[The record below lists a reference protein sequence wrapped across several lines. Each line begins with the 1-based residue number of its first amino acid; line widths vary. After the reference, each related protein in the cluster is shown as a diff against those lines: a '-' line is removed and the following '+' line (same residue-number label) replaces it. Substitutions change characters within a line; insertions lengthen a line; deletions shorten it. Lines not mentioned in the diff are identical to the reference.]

1 MKIYTSYFGN
11 AKKLQEANVEMV
23 NIARYKPR
31 YFSGFSLLYAA
42 PLSFMLKEDMTE
54 EQYVEHYN
62 NLVLKPL
69 NIEVLLKTLRAI
81 GGDKD
86 VALCCYEKP
95 GQFCHRHLL
104 AKWLNE
110 KAGLDIKEFGVKE
123 EKKVEEAPTLF

>member
-11 AKKLQEANVEMV
+11 AKKLQEANIEMV

-31 YFSGFSLLYAA
+31 YFSGFSLLTVA
-42 PLSFMLKEDMTE
+42 PLPFMLSEDMTE

-62 NLVLKPL
+62 RLVLEPL
-69 NIEVLLKTLRAI
+69 DINRFLKSLEALSVN
-81 GGDKD
+81 KD

-104 AKWLNE
+104 AEWLN
-110 KAGLDIKEFGVKE
+110 KQRGLDIKEFGVKE
-123 EKKVEEAPTLF
+123 EKVVEEAPTLF